1 MTMSHSKIKVL
12 YVDDEPHNLAAF
24 KASFRRDF
32 DILLAESAQE
42 GRQLLEEHVVPV
54 ILSDQRMPGETGI
67 EFFESIKGRYPHSMR
82 ILLTGFADIQAV
94 ISAVNL
100 GNIFRYLQKPW
111 DEEEIRTVV
120 REAFEIYDARV
131 QLVLKNQE
139 LEKAYQELDRFVYS
153 ASHDMRAP
161 LMSIL
166 GILKLAKMDSETP
179 AADFYQMIEESVLK
193 LDVFIRN
200 IIQYYKN
207 NRFEQDFH
215 DLDWQSLIEECVE
228 SNRYQLGET
237 GVHCEVQVDQ
247 RHPFR
252 SDGMKVRLILNNL
265 ISNAI
270 KYGQDNPAIW
280 VRLESDAA
288 RAVLSVRDNGVGI
301 PADDLEQIFKMF
313 FRGTHPNSGSG
324 LGLYIVRDAVNRL
337 NGTINVSSTPG
348 HGTEFIVEIPNQ
360 P

>member
-1 MTMSHSKIKVL
+1 MNNTKIKVL
-12 YVDDEPHNLAAF
+12 YIDDEPHNLAAF

-42 GRQLLEEHVVPV
+42 ARALLEDHSVPV

-120 REAFEIYDARV
+120 HEAFEIYDARL

-166 GILKLAKMDSETP
+166 GILKLAKLDPGTS
-179 AADFYQMIEESVLK
+179 AADYFQMIEESVLK

-207 NRFEQDFH
+207 NRFEQDLQL
-215 DLDWQSLIEECVE
+215 LDWQTLIEECVE

-237 GVHCEVQVDQ
+237 GVHCEVHVDQ
-247 RHPFR
+247 SHPFR
-252 SDGMKVRLILNNL
+252 SDGMKIRLILNNL

-270 KYGQDNPAIW
+270 KFGSERPVVWI
-280 VRLESDAA
+280 RLESDASMA
-288 RAVLSVRDNGVGI
+288 HLSVRDNGVGI
-301 PADDLEQIFKMF
+301 PKDDLEQIFRMF
-313 FRGTHPNSGSG
+313 FRGTHVNSGSG
-324 LGLYIVRDAVNRL
+324 LGLYIVRDAVHRL
-337 NGTINVSSTPG
+337 NGRIRVESTPG
-348 HGTEFIVEIPNQ
+348 EGTAFIIEIPNL